1 MKKMKTWVY
10 VLRCQAGKFYV
21 GSTRDLPERLQS
33 HFLGDGFGSNWTMQY
48 KPVEVLRCTEVSG
61 CPLAL
66 EKAVTIQLMLEHGW
80 ENVAGS
86 SWCSGKR
93 PSWWDPDSK
102 LAKAKY
108 GEPKRKATSP
118 SSPPSYAAASTGEE
132 VPAPTEE
139 PSSASCVLPTSQAP

>member
-1 MKKMKTWVY
+1 MKSWVY

-33 HFLGDGFGSNWTMQY
+33 HFVGDGFGSNWTMQY
-48 KPVEVLRCTEVSG
+48 KPVDVLRCTEVSG

-66 EKAVTIQLMLEHGW
+66 EKAVTVQLMLEHGYK
-80 ENVAGS
+80 NVAGS
-86 SWCSGKR
+86 SWCAGKR

-108 GEPKRKATSP
+108 GEPKRKAVC
-118 SSPPSYAAASTGEE
+118 YAAASAREE
-132 VPAPTEE
+132 DQTTSEE
-139 PSSASCVLPTSQAP
+139 PGSASCILPTPQAS